1 MGKKVRQTITMDVER
16 LKTTFIWHLNI
27 GKKLKK
33 FEQINKIDDFED
45 QEILQLIKECRVE
58 LLDMNTTLLEFEEIY
73 EALTGEDPPT
83 DPVVP
88 PDEVESPE
96 ELEKEIN
103 NRFIGNLLSGIDSGL
118 EE

>member
-16 LKTTFIWHLNI
+16 IKTTFTWHLNI

-33 FEQINKIDDFED
+33 FEQINKIEDFED

-73 EALTGEDPPT
+73 EALTGEDLPT
-83 DPVVP
+83 NPVVP
-88 PDEVESPE
+88 PDEVESSE
-96 ELEKEIN
+96 ELEKGIN